1 MDYILSPDTGQKIYA
16 GAVVM
21 LKRFPGTKWTVNN
34 DWYTFNGQQ
43 YQGWY
48 FSSIPA
54 KNIVPVTE
62 SDLAGIVVVSSGVCP
77 PPCPPPPCPGPG
89 PKPPDVPFTPEMA
102 WELNR
107 VALTVDTIA
116 ERNILNRR
124 LLPNGKIVKVNN
136 DGTGK
141 PAYFSWNQITMNWDT
156 ETFGIDTS
164 QLVNRLELQIVNA
177 DLQAFKENVQASNE
191 SISQRLDT
199 IDENVTNINQ
209 DIDNME
215 QQIVQLE
222 SNPVQWNELK

>member
-1 MDYILSPDTGQKIYA
+1 MDYILSPDTGQKIYS

-54 KNIVPVTE
+54 KTILPVTE
-62 SDLAGIVVVSSGVCP
+62 SDLVGIVVVSSGVCP
-77 PPCPPPPCPGPG
+77 SPCPPPPCPGPG
-89 PKPPDVPFTPEMA
+89 PHPPDTPFTPEMA

-116 ERNILNRR
+116 ERNTLNRR

-141 PAYFSWNQITMNWDT
+141 PAYYSWNQITMNWDT

-164 QLVNRLELQIVNA
+164 KLVNRQELQIVNA
-177 DLQAFKENVQASNE
+177 DLQAFKKNVDASNGY
-191 SISQRLDT
+191 IVQRLDS

-215 QQIVQLE
+215 QQISGIE
-222 SNPVQWNELK
+222 ANGVQWIELK